1 MITVRTAAAN
11 LGVTINELFELAA
24 YGHLRIVG
32 GPQIDGFPDTVLDAD
47 SILDLYQR
55 VERISLPASEMVIA
69 LLIRDESDELM
80 GFNEVREQLQGKNL
94 NIGQWLRA
102 VLDSEIIPFK
112 LRPVLE
118 SSFEST
124 QLTHFAFSRDQIQ
137 QYFVRNGMGQ
147 SPITTNAG

>member
-1 MITVRTAAAN
+1 MITMKTAAAN
-11 LGVTINELFELAA
+11 LDITVNELFELVA

-47 SILDLYQR
+47 SILDLYQHI
-55 VERISLPASEMVIA
+55 ERISLPASETMIDI
-69 LLIRDESDELM
+69 LIRDESDELM
-80 GFNEVREQLQGKNL
+80 GFNEVREQLQAKNL
-94 NIGQWLRA
+94 NLGQWLRA

-118 SSFEST
+118 SSFVST

-137 QYFVRNGMGQ
+137 QYFARNGMGQ
-147 SPITTNAG
+147 SPITIKAG